1 MHGFPDLSMISIYII
16 HNFAGGIQ
24 APPVLDVNSSTI
36 RSCLASSEALVSL
49 SVISFFLFYF
59 LSFLFSSL

>member
-1 MHGFPDLSMISIYII
+1 MHGLPDLSMILTYVI

-36 RSCLASSEALVSL
+36 RSCLALPEALVSL
-49 SVISFFLFYF
+49 SFPFLY
-59 LSFLFSSL
+59 L